1 MKGILIALAAA
12 GALASTTVVAN
23 TTVAS
28 EPSIVR
34 VQYYGERQYNQHERW
49 DGRSLRIDERE
60 ARIAERIERGWN
72 DGRLTRWEARRLQRE
87 LRGVEAK
94 ERAFKSDGRL
104 DRYEVAQLNDD
115 LDRLA
120 LNLRSQLRDEQ
131 RRY

>member
-23 TTVAS
+23 TIVAS